1 MTKSLNPD
9 EIVKLIEAEYD
20 YRDFIL
26 QVASNNNWV
35 FDWSE
40 YSTAIVNAK
49 KGALGCVSTTL
60 KELEDDR
67 FLIKQSGNRVYNV
80 TTKGREYHKTGKA
93 TKESNN
99 PMQINANNVVF
110 ANGDISAS
118 VSQANDHSE
127 SATDNSIAPTSDRMP
142 MIMKIG
148 KYILWIIT
156 AIVTIAAFYD
166 IIKPYL

>member
-1 MTKSLNPD
+1 MTKFLRPD
-9 EIVKLIEAEYD
+9 ELAKMPEDGID
-20 YRDFIL
+20 FRDFIL

-49 KGALGCVSTTL
+49 KGALGRVSTTL

-93 TKESNN
+93 TKDPNN
-99 PMQINANNVVF
+99 TTQINANNVVF

-127 SATDNSIAPTSDRMP
+127 SANSKSIAPKSDRMP
-142 MIMKIG
+142 MIIKIG
-148 KYILWIIT
+148 KYIFWIIT